1 MKDIYFVYNPR
12 SGSAIDL
19 KELKVKCKAAEL
31 EIKKFVPLDSYI
43 IRRLARPIANGDII
57 AVLGG
62 DGTINSLTN
71 MIAGTQAIMAP
82 LCGGTFNHF
91 VKDVGIPQDLSEA
104 LKRLKKAKVRK
115 IDTVLVNETYFV
127 NNSLLGLY
135 PYSLQIRGQLEGK
148 YGKWRSAIAGVAM
161 SLIRFHTYHIDID
174 GKDYRTP
181 FVFVGNNNFG
191 LERLGMPGRT
201 RLDGGVMCIYI
212 AKAHTR
218 VGVAR
223 LFVRALTGSLKDDQE
238 FEALKIKD
246 NITIRTNRHHLHV
259 SHDGELSKMKT
270 PITYTLK
277 PKSLRIL

>member
-1 MKDIYFVYNPR
+1 MKDIYFVYNAR
-12 SGSAIDL
+12 SGSAVEL
-19 KELKVKCKAAEL
+19 KELKAICKTVGL
-31 EIKKFVPLDSYI
+31 EIKKFVPIDGYI
-43 IRRLARPIANGDII
+43 TRRLARPIARGDII

-91 VKDVGIPQDLSEA
+91 VKDAGIPQDLETA
-104 LKRLKKAKVRK
+104 LKRLKTAKVRK
-115 IDTVLVNETYFV
+115 IDTVMVNETYFV

-135 PYSLQIRGQLEGK
+135 PYSLEVRGQLEGK
-148 YGKWRSAIAGVAM
+148 YGKWPAAVAGVTA
-161 SLIRFHTYHIDID
+161 SFVRFHTYYIDVKGI
-174 GKDYRTP
+174 KYRTP

-201 RLDGGVMCIYI
+201 RLDGGVMCVYI

-218 VGVAR
+218 FGVAR

-238 FEALKIKD
+238 FEALKLRD
-246 NITIRTNRHHLHV
+246 SITITTKRHHLHV

>member
-1 MKDIYFVYNPR
+1 MKDMYFVYNPK
-12 SGSAIDL
+12 SGSAL
-19 KELKVKCKAAEL
+19 PLSELRKKCKAAGL
-31 EIKKFVPLDSYI
+31 TINKFVPIDQYI
-43 IRRLARPIANGDII
+43 TRRLARPIANGDVI

-62 DGTINSLTN
+62 DGTINSLVN
-71 MIAGTQAIMAP
+71 MTAGTQAIVAP
-82 LCGGTFNHF
+82 LSGGTFNHF
-91 VKDVGIPQDLSEA
+91 TKDAGIPQDLDEA
-104 LKRLKKAKVRK
+104 LARLKKAKIRR
-115 IDTVLVNETYFV
+115 IDTVKVNETYFV

-148 YGKWRSAIAGVAM
+148 YGKWRSAIAGVTM
-161 SLIRFHTYHIDID
+161 SFIRFHTYRIDIN
-174 GKDYRTP
+174 GTKYRTP

-201 RLDGGVMCIYI
+201 KLDGGVMCIYI

-218 VGVAR
+218 FGVAK
-223 LFVRALTGSLKDDQE
+223 LFIRALTGRLKDAEE
-238 FEALKIKD
+238 FEALKITD
-246 NITIRTNRHHLHV
+246 SVTITTKRKHLHV

>member
-1 MKDIYFVYNPR
+1 M
-12 SGSAIDL
+12 
-19 KELKVKCKAAEL
+19 
-31 EIKKFVPLDSYI
+31 PLDSYI
-43 IRRLARPIANGDII
+43 TRRLARPIARGDII
-57 AVLGG
+57 AVFGG

-71 MIAGTQAIMAP
+71 MVAGTQAIMAP

-91 VKDVGIPQDLSEA
+91 VSDVGVPQDLEAA
-104 LKRLKKAKVRK
+104 LKRLKSVKVRK
-115 IDTVLVNETYFV
+115 IDTVKANDTYFV

-135 PYSLQIRGQLEGK
+135 PYSLEVRGQLEGK
-148 YGKWRSAIAGVAM
+148 YGKWPAAIAGVTA
-161 SLIRFHTYHIDID
+161 SFVRFHTYHIDIN
-174 GKDYRTP
+174 GTKYRTP

-201 RLDGGVMCIYI
+201 RLDGGVMCVYI

-218 VGVAR
+218 MGVAK
-223 LFVRALTGSLKDDQE
+223 LFVRALTGRLKDDEE
-238 FEALKIKD
+238 FEVLKIND
-246 NITIRTNRHHLHV
+246 SVTITTSRHHMHV

>member
-12 SGSAIDL
+12 SGSAI
-19 KELKVKCKAAEL
+19 ELKDLRSKCKAADL

-43 IRRLARPIANGDII
+43 TRRLARPIANGDII

-62 DGTINSLTN
+62 DGTINSLAN
-71 MIAGTQAIMAP
+71 MMAGTQAIMAP

-91 VKDVGIPQDLSEA
+91 VRDAGIPLELDVA
-104 LKRLKKAKVRK
+104 LKRLKTAKVRK
-115 IDTVLVNETYFV
+115 IDTVTVNDTYFV

-135 PYSLQIRGQLEGK
+135 PYSLQIRGGLEGK
-148 YGKWRSAIAGVAM
+148 YGKWRSAIAGVSM
-161 SLIRFHTYHIDID
+161 SFIRFHTYHIDIN
-174 GKDYRTP
+174 GTKYRTP

-201 RLDGGVMCIYI
+201 RLDGGEMCVYI
-212 AKAHTR
+212 AIAHTR
-218 VGVAR
+218 IGVAK
-223 LFVRALTGSLKDDQE
+223 LFIRALLGKLKDADE

-246 NITIRTNRHHLHV
+246 SITITSKRRHLHV

-270 PITYTLK
+270 PITYKLK